1 MAVATGFEP
10 VIFSV
15 TGRRV
20 GPGYT
25 TRPLDAGGGN
35 RTCDLGL
42 MKALL

>member
-1 MAVATGFEP
+1 MCFVAGATGFEP

-25 TRPLDAGGGN
+25 MRPLVAGVGFEP
-35 RTCDLGL
+35 TTSGL
-42 MKALL
+42 